1 MMARRDAARALAT
14 ALLTLALLCLGPVAG
29 AWATPPNLIIEQ
41 PQAGSSTDQQLP
53 LFTGTSEDEAEPVTI
68 DIYPGAKAEGMPA
81 GTATS
86 QSPPEG
92 GQWSAAPKQALE
104 QGQYTAV
111 AQQGLAES
119 PPVTFTIDTT
129 PPAVTINPVSS
140 PTNDAMPA
148 LTGDIGTAV
157 GDFSRVTVDIYEGT
171 SAAGSHTSEE
181 AEIEGSEWS
190 YTPLSDLPDGT
201 YTAQATQ
208 EDEAGNLGKSAAVT
222 FTIDTTPPAVSIN
235 PVSSPTTSAA
245 PTLTGAAGT
254 EPGDIGSVGVIVYK
268 GSSTSGTIAASG
280 SAKTEG
286 AAWSYTPGEY
296 LADGTYTAQA
306 TQKDA
311 AGNSGTS
318 AAVTF
323 TITATSPVVTIDS
336 SAITQRAG
344 VFYTSATPSF
354 TGTASTAPEDAK
366 TVTVKIHSG
375 TSASGPLVSSTAGAL
390 SGSDWSAGPVQAL
403 PEGTYTVLA
412 EQQDA
417 DTNNPAGASAPVT
430 FTVDAQAP
438 VVTLS
443 SPAGGSS
450 TASSSQALSGTAGTA
465 AGDAAAVTV
474 QLYGGSSVT
483 GAPLEGV
490 SVQVSAGAWSAVLGG
505 LDPGTYTARAEQS
518 DDVGNVGYSAPVTFT
533 VTAPV
538 STTPTPA
545 APVASFQVFPS
556 QPHVGEPVSL
566 VSSSTDANS
575 PLTGFAWNVGGVF
588 VPAQATLSTVFSTPG
603 PHVVSLRVTAAN
615 GLSSI
620 ATQTITAIAP
630 TLTLMQPFPV
640 VRIAGSASYSSARI
654 TLLSVQA
661 PIGATVTVTCSGRG
675 CPAKARQTVLASSRR
690 KHHEGV
696 VTISFARFERFLR
709 AGAMLRIRVYGLGQI
724 GKYTTFTI
732 RRGKLPARVDTC
744 LSPAGIRPL
753 ACPS

>member
-29 AWATPPNLIIEQ
+29 ASATPPGLTIEQ

-68 DIYPGAKAEGMPA
+68 DIYAGAKAEGLTA
-81 GTATS
+81 ETATS

-92 GQWSAAPKQALE
+92 GQWSATPKQALE

-111 AQQGLAES
+111 AQQGLTES

-129 PPAVTINPVSS
+129 PPAVTINSVIS
-140 PTNDAMPA
+140 PTNDATPA

-157 GDFSRVTVDIYEGT
+157 GDISRVTVDIYEGT
-171 SAAGSHTSEE
+171 SATGGHTSEE
-181 AEIEGSEWS
+181 AEVEGSEWS
-190 YTPLSDLPDGT
+190 YTPLSALPDGT

-254 EPGDIGSVGVIVYK
+254 EPGDISDVGVIVYK

-280 SAKTEG
+280 SAKVEG
-286 AAWSYTPGEY
+286 ATWSYTPGEY

-318 AAVTF
+318 TAVTF

-354 TGTASTAPEDAK
+354 TGTASTAPEDSK

-375 TSASGPLVSSTAGAL
+375 SSASGPLVSSTEGAL

-430 FTVDAQAP
+430 FTVDAQVP

-450 TASSSQALSGTAGTA
+450 TSSSSQALSGTAGTA
-465 AGDAAAVTV
+465 AGDSAAVTV
-474 QLYGGSSVT
+474 QLYGGSSVA

-490 SVQVSAGAWSAVLGG
+490 SVQVLAGAWSAVLGG
-505 LDPGTYTARAEQS
+505 LSPGTYTARAEQS

-538 STTPTPA
+538 STPTPA
-545 APVASFQVFPS
+545 APVASFQAFPS
-556 QPHVGEPVSL
+556 QPHVGERVTL

-575 PLTGFAWNVGGVF
+575 PLVGFAWNVGGVF
-588 VPAQATLSTVFSTPG
+588 VPGQATLSTVFSTPG
-603 PHVVSLRVTAAN
+603 PHAVSLRVTAAN

-654 TLLSVQA
+654 TLLAVQA
-661 PIGATVTVTCSGRG
+661 PIGATITVTCGGRG
-675 CPAKARQTVLASSRR
+675 CPAKARQTVLASRR
-690 KHHEGV
+690 HKSHEGV
-696 VTISFARFERFLR
+696 VTISFARFERSLR
-709 AGAMLRIRVYGLGQI
+709 AGARLRIRVFGLGQI

-744 LSPAGIRPL
+744 LSPAGIKPL